1 MLCCCYANTN
11 RGELLSNLSFFFFF
25 FLFCFITLKKYSQSG
40 HMHFKMCIK
49 VMIPLR
55 TSFKREHFIFY
66 KLSDFLCFGSFFFFF
81 FPFLPAGCTI
91 YTAASCS
98 GDVGGRRGEGA
109 GSKTT
114 KVKKLGFKQMEL
126 NPKVNTWRGK
136 VLRPVPRCLVWVARG
151 PLACHFGARVSRL
164 ERRRIIER
172 FRVSDIF
179 SPAPV
184 WFSAENRPE
193 DNLNEIVIP
202 AFLRNEER
210 NNIYMGK

>member
-1 MLCCCYANTN
+1 MFWLF
-11 RGELLSNLSFFFFF
+11 LSFFF
-25 FLFCFITLKKYSQSG
+25 S
-40 HMHFKMCIK
+40 
-49 VMIPLR
+49 
-55 TSFKREHFIFY
+55 
-66 KLSDFLCFGSFFFFF
+66 
-81 FPFLPAGCTI
+81 FLPAGCTI

-98 GDVGGRRGEGA
+98 GDVGGRGGEGA

-184 WFSAENRPE
+184 WFSAGNRPE

-202 AFLRNEER
+202 AFIRNEER